1 MHSWGRDEFGDG
13 LKELEG
19 REQQLGA
26 AVDVRFRESVD
37 QAALGRGEGGGRA
50 ECVQAFERERR
61 ASTVPDESLDARP
74 VLGLDAHG
82 GVDAEATRA
91 LPGQH
96 AGGIDF
102 VEESLTPEVA
112 EDAFLDDRLHLSDAI
127 RRQVIGLVKR
137 DLTVVGLAEDAIED
151 DEVVVGVDV
160 E

>member
-1 MHSWGRDEFGDG
+1 V
-13 LKELEG
+13 
-19 REQQLGA
+19 GA
-26 AVDVRFRESVD
+26 P
-37 QAALGRGEGGGRA
+37 
-50 ECVQAFERERR
+50 RERR
-61 ASTVPDESLDARP
+61 TGTVADESLDTRP

-91 LPGQH
+91 LPVQH

-102 VEESLTPEVA
+102 VEESLAPEVA
-112 EDAFLDDRLHLSDAI
+112 ENAFLDERLHLSDAI
-127 RRQVIGLVKR
+127 GRQVIGLVKR

>member
-1 MHSWGRDEFGDG
+1 M
-13 LKELEG
+13 
-19 REQQLGA
+19 
-26 AVDVRFRESVD
+26 DVRLGESVD
-37 QAALGRGEGGGRA
+37 QAALGRGERGGRA
-50 ECVQAFERERR
+50 ECVQAFQRERR
-61 ASTVPDESLDARP
+61 ASTVADESLDARP

-91 LPGQH
+91 LPVQH

-112 EDAFLDDRLHLSDAI
+112 EDARLDDRLHLSDAI
-127 RRQVIGLVKR
+127 GRQVIGLVKR
-137 DLTVVGLAEDAIED
+137 DPTVVGLAEDAIED